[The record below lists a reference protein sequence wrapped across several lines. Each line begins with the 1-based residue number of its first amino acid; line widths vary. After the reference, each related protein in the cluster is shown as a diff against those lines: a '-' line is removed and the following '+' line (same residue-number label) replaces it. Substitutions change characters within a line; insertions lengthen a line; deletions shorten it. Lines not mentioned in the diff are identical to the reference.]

1 MPTFLAVVVAVAT
14 ALLTFGGVL
23 LGHWLTSRGA
33 VELDTWRRREETM
46 RMLRWAVE
54 LSTAESRASVTA
66 GFATL
71 RALSESELL
80 QTEDEQLVRDVS
92 DALMTNLMEAYA
104 DDGDKHEEGVDGV

>member
-1 MPTFLAVVVAVAT
+1 MPIFLAVIVAAAT

-23 LGHWLTSRGA
+23 LGHWLTRRGA
-33 VELDTWRRREETM
+33 IELDTWRRREETM

-54 LSTAESRASVTA
+54 LSTSDSRARVAA

-80 QTEDEQLVRDVS
+80 QTEDEPLVQDVS

-104 DDGDKHEEGVDGV
+104 DSDDEHEDGVDGV